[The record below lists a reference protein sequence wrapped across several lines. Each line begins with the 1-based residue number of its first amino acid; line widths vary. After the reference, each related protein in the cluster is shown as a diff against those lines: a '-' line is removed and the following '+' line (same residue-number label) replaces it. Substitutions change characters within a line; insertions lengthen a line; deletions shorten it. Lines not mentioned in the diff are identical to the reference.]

1 MRANCGSAGLFACSG
16 EGSGEASAARYVGGN
31 VLAVTIT
38 ALYCASQAGLATAVQ
53 TPALTLF
60 VIHRSTT
67 KRSFETR
74 NQRSIR
80 LPGHSAST
88 ASALAAVMLCRRAL
102 SEASPHFARNTSSV
116 DCASNAPAGDAL
128 YSSV

>member
-1 MRANCGSAGLFACSG
+1 MRANCTAAGFGAG
-16 EGSGEASAARYVGGN
+16 SAARYVGGK
-31 VLAVTIT
+31 VLAVTAT
-38 ALYCASQAGLATAVQ
+38 ALYCASQAGFASAVQ
-53 TPALTLF
+53 ALALTPL
-60 VIHRSTT
+60 VIQRSTR

-102 SEASPHFARNTSSV
+102 SEPSPHLARNASSV
-116 DCASNAPAGDAL
+116 VCASNAPAGDAL

>member
-1 MRANCGSAGLFACSG
+1 MRANCTATGFGAG
-16 EGSGEASAARYVGGN
+16 SAARYVGGR
-31 VLAVTIT
+31 VLAVTTT

-53 TPALTLF
+53 MLALTPL
-60 VIHRSTT
+60 VIQRSTR

-102 SEASPHFARNTSSV
+102 RAASPHFERNTSSV
-116 DCASNAPAGDAL
+116 VSVSKAPAGDAL
-128 YSSV
+128 YNSV